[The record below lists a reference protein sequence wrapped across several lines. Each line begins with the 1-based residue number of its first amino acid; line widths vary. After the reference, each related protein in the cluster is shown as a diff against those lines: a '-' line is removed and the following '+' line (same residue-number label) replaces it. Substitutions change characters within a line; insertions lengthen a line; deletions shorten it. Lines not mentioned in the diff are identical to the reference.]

1 MGLLFQYFIFFYIL
15 VGNNEDVLLEG
26 SKIKLVCNKCLLV
39 VEDCGFLFM
48 GDIYSDIY
56 FVELKL

>member
-1 MGLLFQYFIFFYIL
+1 MRMC
-15 VGNNEDVLLEG
+15 VLLEG

-39 VEDCGFLFM
+39 VEDCDFLFM

>member
-39 VEDCGFLFM
+39 VEDCDFLFM